1 MTASWPDDYS
11 STWDGNPE
19 NWMSQVDG
27 RVQLRDL
34 SIPGTHDSVS
44 KYGACPHNIS
54 TTQYATIT
62 EQLDAGI
69 RFLDLRIKTDGDQG
83 LRMVHGSDTISDY
96 YAGSGSLTFKTVLEK
111 IYEWM
116 NIKIHQKE
124 TVIIKVVDCDYDGI
138 NTENDDYDTDERVCV
153 IWQAVDDA
161 SDIKRLAFN
170 KSLKTEDFVE
180 LTLDQARGELILWR
194 AFKWKTKTIISG
206 IYEEFGLNIY
216 NAKRVEFDNSPR
228 YQVGAPSSHILGGE
242 IVVVDWQ
249 SLYTWKW
256 SSPKYLSYGD
266 KMNAVMKLMYDTW
279 RGHTLGVLPQANQSY
294 SVNELNI
301 AVSDGQDSD
310 FSRYYPIT
318 NATAMN
324 PLFQNLLVHL
334 MDTVNK
340 PNNFSTFSAS
350 SPGSIGIVLFDWAE
364 DPKNTQRKYQ
374 ETKEFNEPIYRQVI
388 KMNFVRSC
396 MFDPDRV
403 RYLPTNDALFAILQT
418 LDINGKWVSVNGI

>member
-1 MTASWPDDYS
+1 MTASWPDNYS
-11 STWDGNPE
+11 STWDGALE

-62 EQLDAGI
+62 EQLNAGI
-69 RFLDLRIKTDGDQG
+69 RFLDLRIKTDGDLG
-83 LRMVHGSDTISDY
+83 LRMVHGSDTITDD

-116 NIKIHQKE
+116 NVKIHQNE
-124 TVIIKVVDCDYDGI
+124 TVIIKVVDCDNDGI
-138 NTENDDYDTDERVCV
+138 NTEDDDYFTDLRVRE

-161 SDIKRLAFN
+161 SEIKRLAFN
-170 KSLKTEDFVE
+170 LSLTTEKFVE
-180 LTLDQARGELILWR
+180 LTLGQARGKLILWR
-194 AFKWKTKTIISG
+194 AFKCKISVFVSG
-206 IYEEFGLNIY
+206 IHPEFGLNIY

-228 YQVGAPSSHILGGE
+228 YKVDAPSSYIHGGE
-242 IVVVDWQ
+242 LEVVDWQ

-256 SSPKYLSYGD
+256 SSPKHLTYAD

-279 RGHTLGVLPQANQSY
+279 QGHTLGVLPQASQSY

-301 AVSDGQDSD
+301 AASDGQDSD
-310 FSRYYPIT
+310 YNRYYPIT

-334 MDTVNK
+334 MDTINM
-340 PNNFSTFSAS
+340 PNNFSTFSAR

-364 DPKNTQRKYQ
+364 DPEDTQRQYQ
-374 ETKEFNEPIYRQVI
+374 KTKEFNEPIYRQVI

-396 MFDPDRV
+396 MFNPGRV
-403 RYLPTNDALFAILQT
+403 RYFPTNDDRFAILQT
-418 LDINGKWVSVNGI
+418 LDINDKWVNVN